1 MKMRAAASESVR
13 NEGDWIAAMR
23 AGDFARAWAIN
34 DRDLARS
41 CASRPEKHGGP
52 RHEQRIWRG
61 EDLRSRRV
69 LVRCY
74 HGLGDTIQFVRFM
87 PALREIA
94 DEVIVWCQPQLLP
107 LIERVAGVDRALP
120 LHDGTPEVEFDVDI
134 EIMEVPHA
142 LRAGDDL
149 VAMRQ
154 PYLSLPQTGAPARL
168 GLTGDLSIGLVW
180 EAGDW
185 DRRRSVP
192 AALLGQLGEEGVQ
205 LYALQ
210 RGPAADAAAAVGASD
225 ISTPGIC
232 TLGHQLRQ
240 LDLVICVDTMVAHL
254 AGALGCP
261 TWVLLHSECDWR
273 WPASGASSL
282 WYPSLR
288 LFHRRSPGQ
297 WESVIEDVWLAL
309 RNRIGKARVVHQMIN
324 G

>member
-1 MKMRAAASESVR
+1 MKRRAAAIEGVR

-23 AGDFARAWAIN
+23 AGDFARAWQIN
-34 DRDLARS
+34 DRDLARI
-41 CASRPEKHGGP
+41 CASMPEKHAGP

-61 EDLRSRRV
+61 EDLRSRRG

-87 PALREIA
+87 PELREIA

-120 LHDGTPEVEFDVDI
+120 LHDGTPEADFDVDI

-154 PYLSLPQTGAPARL
+154 PYLSLPQAGAPAWL
-168 GLTGDLSIGLVW
+168 GSTGDLSIGLVW

-192 AALLGQLGEEGVQ
+192 AALLRQLGEEGVQ

-210 RGPAADAAAAVGASD
+210 RGPAADAAAAVGATD
-225 ISTPGIC
+225 ISTPDIC
-232 TLGHQLRQ
+232 SLGQRLQ
-240 LDLVICVDTMVAHL
+240 ALDLVICVDTMVAHL

-261 TWVLLHSECDWR
+261 TWVLLHADCDWR
-273 WPASGASSL
+273 WPASSTSSL
-282 WYPSLR
+282 WYPSMR
-288 LFHRRSPGQ
+288 LFHQRSRGQ

-309 RNRIGKARVVHQMIN
+309 RDRIGKAPVMHQMIN